1 MTRITRLSA
10 KPLDKLSAYPVCI
23 YCGQPAHSDEHVI
36 PRFLGEFS
44 GFPHL
49 ENRICSDCNNGFS
62 RLERQLARSGPEALM
77 RVICGIH
84 GRPEH
89 RPGAVFTG
97 KSSGASPVEA
107 VFKDPSSNT
116 SALVQLKEGGVGE
129 LLPCVHARDN
139 AGHEVDILFDDS
151 IQSGE
156 QLRDR
161 LAKAGMLHPTG
172 LRGIVQE
179 TDKPRLEQVLN
190 AVFDNHADG
199 SWQRY
204 EMPSILPPLKLTF
217 HPTEAYYRAI
227 TKIAFHYMLSMYPG
241 VTGSEECFK
250 GLRHYIRYGDTKKN
264 PVSHRHGSL
273 LIVPRKAGPDHWS
286 HMFMVTNNQGRLTV
300 SVQLFIGPAGP
311 TAPLGR
317 FDSMRHPFGHPAQ
330 IQQWELS
337 APTFHVQVIPD
348 TIALHS

>member
-1 MTRITRLSA
+1 
-10 KPLDKLSAYPVCI
+10 
-23 YCGQPAHSDEHVI
+23 
-36 PRFLGEFS
+36 
-44 GFPHL
+44 
-49 ENRICSDCNNGFS
+49 
-62 RLERQLARSGPEALM
+62 
-77 RVICGIH
+77 
-84 GRPEH
+84 
-89 RPGAVFTG
+89 
-97 KSSGASPVEA
+97 
-107 VFKDPSSNT
+107 
-116 SALVQLKEGGVGE
+116 
-129 LLPCVHARDN
+129 
-139 AGHEVDILFDDS
+139 
-151 IQSGE
+151 
-156 QLRDR
+156 
-161 LAKAGMLHPTG
+161 MLHPTG